1 MRLILHGGM
10 CCGMKQIYGM
20 GYSVLEMLPAK
31 RLTKKLA
38 NEGHQYMSSKKD
50 FHYPSA
56 PKETAGARLDR
67 YLAFL
72 DAHRPKGICEII
84 LADHQLYVWR
94 DFIKERGF
102 VEVNK
107 CKNSNSLN
115 TIHVFHRNQE

>member
-20 GYSVLEMLPAK
+20 GFSVHEMVPAK
-31 RLTKKLA
+31 RRTKVLA
-38 NEGHQYMSSKKD
+38 NEGNQYMSSKKD

-72 DAHRPKGICEII
+72 DAYRPKGICEII
-84 LADHQLYVWR
+84 LADWQLVGWR

-107 CKNSNSLN
+107 CKNSNSGN
-115 TIHVFHRNQE
+115 MIHVFHRNKE